1 MRKITVIGS
10 FLIGLIRGM
19 KITSFQLRKKIKLWA
34 NPVKAGD
41 AKPRV

>member
-1 MRKITVIGS
+1 MGK
-10 FLIGLIRGM
+10 FMKCGLMDKPARTDNGH
-19 KITSFQLRKKIKLWA
+19 KKIEKRA